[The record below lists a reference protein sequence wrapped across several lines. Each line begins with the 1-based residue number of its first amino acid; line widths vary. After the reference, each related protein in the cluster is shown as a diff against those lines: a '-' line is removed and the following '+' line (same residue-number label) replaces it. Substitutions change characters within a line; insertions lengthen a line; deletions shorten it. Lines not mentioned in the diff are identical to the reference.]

1 MTQKKPGKLL
11 HAGPVRAAKPMKVYD
26 TAVPVVAF
34 RADSNA
40 SMLSGTSLV
49 AIFCVATAPPL
60 LSGLSLS
67 FVFVLLAF
75 KFVVGQFDIA
85 VRVFRYFGGGR
96 RCALEVGGAL
106 CCPIIIPP

>member
-1 MTQKKPGKLL
+1 
-11 HAGPVRAAKPMKVYD
+11 MKVCPQVGSEP
-26 TAVPVVAF
+26 TEPVKV
-34 RADSNA
+34 
-40 SMLSGTSLV
+40 
-49 AIFCVATAPPL
+49 PL